1 MSLGRMSKMSIKI
14 KITLWFTFVMLCIV
28 VVSFGVLLFVSD
40 AAIERNYKRQL
51 QEIVEQNI
59 EEIEYDDDDEVL
71 ELDEDFVSYKQGIF
85 VFIYDAT
92 GQMLFGQSHGIDVTG
107 IPLQNGSVY
116 EALIDTETYFIY
128 DVLVYVEDYGELW
141 MRGITEKDGSNQ
153 VSTINTVVQM
163 AFIGFPVL
171 VILAAGAG
179 YVLTKHSF
187 KPIEQIIASVEKI
200 NEGKDLSKRI
210 DLGNGKD
217 EVYRLAQSFDNM
229 FERLEAAFEAEKKF
243 TSDASHELR
252 TPTTVILS
260 QCEYILEG
268 DKKAE
273 EYREAIEVIER
284 QGYKMS
290 KLISQLLSFTRL
302 EQGIEGINK
311 EYIHL
316 SELVTSIC
324 EEQAYLKIKEIT
336 IQYQVESGIYVYA
349 DETLISRVLINLI
362 SNAYKYG
369 KEKGHIIV
377 TLKDKKDGIYLV
389 VQDDGIGI
397 KEEDLDKI
405 WRRFYRVDKSRNST
419 EHYSMGLGLA
429 MVQQI
434 ANLHG
439 AEVKVQSQFGQGSKF
454 IFILKNNG

>member
-1 MSLGRMSKMSIKI
+1 MFLGRVSKMSIKT
-14 KITLWFTFVMLCIV
+14 KITVWFTFVMLCIV
-28 VVSFGVLLFVSD
+28 IISFGILLFVSG
-40 AAIERNYKRQL
+40 AAIERNYKKQL
-51 QEIVEQNI
+51 QEIVEKNI

-71 ELDEDFVSYKQGIF
+71 ELDEDFISYKQGVF
-85 VFIYDAT
+85 VFIYDVT
-92 GQMLFGQSHGIDVTG
+92 GQMLLGESHGIDVIG
-107 IPLQNGSVY
+107 VPLQSGSVY
-116 EALIDTETYFIY
+116 EALIDAETYFIY
-128 DVLVYVEDYGELW
+128 DVLFYVEDYGQLW
-141 MRGITEKDGSNQ
+141 IRGITEKEGSTQ
-153 VSTINTVVQM
+153 VSAINTVIQM

-171 VILAAGAG
+171 VVLAAGAG
-179 YVLTKHSF
+179 YVLTKNSF
-187 KPIEQIIASVEKI
+187 KPIEKIIASVEKI

-210 DLGNGKD
+210 DLGEGKD
-217 EVYRLAQSFDNM
+217 EIYHLAQSFDNM

-268 DKKAE
+268 DKTTE
-273 EYREAIEVIER
+273 EYKEAIEVIER

-311 EYIHL
+311 EHIHL
-316 SELVTSIC
+316 SELVISIC
-324 EEQAYLKIKEIT
+324 EEQAYLKMKEIT
-336 IQYQVESGIYVYA
+336 IEYQVEPEIYVDA
-349 DETLISRVLINLI
+349 DETLISRALVNLI

-369 KEKGHIIV
+369 KENGHIMVI
-377 TLKDKKDGIYLV
+377 LKEKKDGIYLT

-439 AEVKVQSQFGQGSKF
+439 AEVKVESQFGKGSEF
-454 IFILKNNG
+454 TFILKR